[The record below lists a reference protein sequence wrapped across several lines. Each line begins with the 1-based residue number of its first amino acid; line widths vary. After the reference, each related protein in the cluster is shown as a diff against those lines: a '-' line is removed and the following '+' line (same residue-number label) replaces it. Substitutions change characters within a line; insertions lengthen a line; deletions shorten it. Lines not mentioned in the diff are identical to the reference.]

1 MNPLLSYLLQVTG
14 ISAIL
19 YGYYHLALRNKKF
32 HRYNRFYLLI
42 ATVISIVVPFLNIPV
57 YFTPENNSSFYVLN
71 RLGVISSYDG
81 AEIIVSS
88 PPVHQSWFTLQ
99 NILYSCYALIITL
112 FALRI
117 ILSLVRIRKIVTSHP
132 IEKVDTINFVNT
144 DEPGTPF
151 SFFRWLFWNK
161 KIELQSE
168 KGEQIFRHEL
178 FHIEQKHS
186 RDIIFLEIL
195 TAIFWLN
202 PFFHLIKK
210 EVKAIHEFLADE
222 FAVTENKQW
231 NYAELLLMQVLN
243 TNTHLVNPF
252 FHNQIKRR
260 IAMITTSQKPRYQY
274 LRKMLVL
281 PLAAIVAILFAFSYK
296 NKTEKNLATNND
308 KEITVIIDAG
318 HGGEDGG
325 AIAPDGT
332 QEKDITLAIAKK
344 VKEIN
349 SNGNINIVLT
359 RESDL
364 LPTLQSRTDLSKN
377 KNASLFISL
386 HINTENKDNIKGKT
400 GFEVYISKK
409 NNSFYNENQL
419 LGTILQNQFAK
430 HFSVGDNIK
439 QRDNGIWV
447 LDQSPC
453 PAALIECG
461 YLTNSTDLAF
471 IKDADNQDAMAKSI
485 LESINQYLLQK
496 ENIAPTENK
505 IVYSDTTKPDNKVYD
520 KVEVECSFPGGN
532 KEWRVYLERNLDAS
546 VPLKNKAK
554 DGVYTVIVQFIVD
567 KEGKISDAKALTKH
581 GYGME
586 EEGIRVIKKGPKW
599 VPATQNGKIVKAYRK
614 QPITFYLG
622 TEENIRSGKTEKNF
636 SDKQLRSKDELNEV
650 VIVGFKTEITDAKG
664 EQTTKVVTGYK
675 IQDDDN
681 KNFTETETPPS
692 FPGGDEKWRKYL
704 SVNAKGN
711 VATDNGAPEGTYKV
725 IIQFIVNTDSTIT
738 DIKAT
743 TNHGYGMEEEALRL
757 IKKGPKWF
765 PATQNGHI
773 VKAYAQQPITFQVQE
788 EVTNK
793 PITKSN

>member
-19 YGYYHLALRNKKF
+19 YGYYHIALRNKKF

-57 YFTPENNSSFYVLN
+57 YFTPEENSSFYVLN
-71 RLGVISSYDG
+71 TLGVISTSDG
-81 AEIIVSS
+81 AEIIVSA

-112 FALRI
+112 FVLRI
-117 ILSLVRIRKIVTSHP
+117 ILSLVRIRKIVSSHP
-132 IEKVDTINFVNT
+132 IEKVDKINFVNT
-144 DEPGTPF
+144 EEPGTPF

-222 FAVTENKQW
+222 FAITENKQW

-296 NKTEKNLATNND
+296 NKAENNFASNND

-318 HGGEDGG
+318 HGGEDPGV
-325 AIAPDGT
+325 IASDGT
-332 QEKDITLAIAKK
+332 KEKEIALAIAKK
-344 VKEIN
+344 VKALNEN
-349 SNGNINIVLT
+349 SNINIVLT

-364 LPTLQSRTDLSKN
+364 LPTLKSRTELSKN

-386 HINTENKDNIKGKT
+386 HINANDKIKTKT

-419 LGTILQNQFAK
+419 LGAILQNQFAK
-430 HFSVGDNIK
+430 HFNVGDNIK

-447 LDQSPC
+447 LDQSTC

-461 YLTNSTDLAF
+461 FLTNANDLAF

-496 ENIAPTENK
+496 ENVVTNEK
-505 IVYSDTTKPDNKVYD
+505 KETIVDTTKPENNKVFD
-520 KVEVECSFPGGN
+520 KVEIEASFPGGVN
-532 KEWRVYLERNLDAS
+532 EWRKYLEKNLDPT
-546 VPLKNKAK
+546 VPKQKAK
-554 DGVYTVIVQFIVD
+554 DGAYSVIVQFIVD
-567 KEGKISDAKALTKH
+567 KEGNISDVKTLTKH

-586 EEGIRVIKKGPKW
+586 EEAMRVIKMSPKW
-599 VPATQNGKIVKAYRK
+599 NPAVQGGRLVRAYKK
-614 QPITFYLG
+614 QPITF
-622 TEENIRSGKTEKNF
+622 IVGKGEKNF
-636 SDKQLRSKDELNEV
+636 PGKTVDAANDLNEV
-650 VIVGFKTEITDAKG
+650 TVVGYKKEIVEPSQESANDLHEIT
-664 EQTTKVVTGYK
+664 VTGYK
-675 IQDDDN
+675 SDNTDN
-681 KNFTETETPPS
+681 KIFTQVEVPPS
-692 FPGGDEKWRKYL
+692 FPGGVEKWRKYL
-704 SVNAKGN
+704 SVNAKGK
-711 VATDNGAPEGTYKV
+711 VATDNGAPAGIYKV
-725 IIQFIVNTDSTIT
+725 IVQFIVNTDSTIT
-738 DIKAT
+738 DVKAI

-765 PATQNGHI
+765 PAKQNGHI

-788 EVTNK
+788 EITDK

>member
-57 YFTPENNSSFYVLN
+57 YFTPQDNSSFYVLN

-99 NILYSCYALIITL
+99 NILYSCYALIISL
-112 FALRI
+112 FILRI
-117 ILSLVRIRKIVTSHP
+117 ILSLIKIKRIVSSHP
-132 IEKVDTINFVNT
+132 IEKVDKINFVNT
-144 DEPGTPF
+144 EEPGTPF

-296 NKTEKNLATNND
+296 NKAEKNFASNHD
-308 KEITVIIDAG
+308 KQITVIIDAG
-318 HGGEDGG
+318 HGGDDAG
-325 AIAPDGT
+325 ATAPDGT
-332 QEKDITLAIAKK
+332 TEKDIALAIAKR
-344 VKEIN
+344 VKAFNEN
-349 SNGNINIVLT
+349 SNINIVLT

-364 LPTLQSRTDLSKN
+364 LPTLQSRTELSKN

-439 QRDNGIWV
+439 QRENGIWV

-461 YLTNSTDLAF
+461 FLTNATDLAF

-496 ENIAPTENK
+496 ETFVVNEKKGT
-505 IVYSDTTKPDNKVYD
+505 IVDTTKPGNNKVFD
-520 KVEVECSFPGGN
+520 KVEIEASFPGGAN
-532 KEWRVYLERNLDAS
+532 EWRKFLEKNLDAT
-546 VPLKNKAK
+546 VPKQKAK
-554 DGVYTVIVQFIVD
+554 DGAYSVIVQFIVD
-567 KEGKISDAKALTKH
+567 KEGNISDVQTLTKH

-586 EEGIRVIKKGPKW
+586 QEAIRVIKKSPKW
-599 VPATQNGKIVKAYRK
+599 NPAVQGGRLVIAYKK
-614 QPITFYLG
+614 QPITF
-622 TEENIRSGKTEKNF
+622 IVGKGEKNF
-636 SDKQLRSKDELNEV
+636 LGKSVESANDLS
-650 VIVGFKTEITDAKG
+650 EIT
-664 EQTTKVVTGYK
+664 VVDITN
-675 IQDDDN
+675 QNNDN
-681 KNFTETETPPS
+681 KIFTETETHPS
-692 FPGGDEKWRKYL
+692 FPGGEEKWKKYI
-704 SVNAKGN
+704 SARANGN
-711 VATDNGAPEGTYKV
+711 VVLDKAAPSGSYKV
-725 IIQFIVNTDSTIT
+725 DVQFIVNIDGTVSEMKTL
-738 DIKAT
+738 
-743 TNHGYGMEEEALRL
+743 TNHGYGLEKEAM
-757 IKKGPKWF
+757 
-765 PATQNGHI
+765 
-773 VKAYAQQPITFQVQE
+773 
-788 EVTNK
+788 
-793 PITKSN
+793 

>member
-99 NILYSCYALIITL
+99 NILYSCYALIISL
-112 FALRI
+112 FILRI
-117 ILSLVRIRKIVTSHP
+117 ILSLIKIKRIVSSHP
-132 IEKVDTINFVNT
+132 IEKVDKINFVNT
-144 DEPGTPF
+144 EEPGTPF

-377 KNASLFISL
+377 KNASLSYF
-386 HINTENKDNIKGKT
+386 
-400 GFEVYISKK
+400 
-409 NNSFYNENQL
+409 
-419 LGTILQNQFAK
+419 
-430 HFSVGDNIK
+430 
-439 QRDNGIWV
+439 
-447 LDQSPC
+447 
-453 PAALIECG
+453 
-461 YLTNSTDLAF
+461 LA
-471 IKDADNQDAMAKSI
+471 
-485 LESINQYLLQK
+485 
-496 ENIAPTENK
+496 
-505 IVYSDTTKPDNKVYD
+505 
-520 KVEVECSFPGGN
+520 
-532 KEWRVYLERNLDAS
+532 
-546 VPLKNKAK
+546 
-554 DGVYTVIVQFIVD
+554 
-567 KEGKISDAKALTKH
+567 H
-581 GYGME
+581 
-586 EEGIRVIKKGPKW
+586 
-599 VPATQNGKIVKAYRK
+599 
-614 QPITFYLG
+614 
-622 TEENIRSGKTEKNF
+622 
-636 SDKQLRSKDELNEV
+636 
-650 VIVGFKTEITDAKG
+650 
-664 EQTTKVVTGYK
+664 
-675 IQDDDN
+675 
-681 KNFTETETPPS
+681 
-692 FPGGDEKWRKYL
+692 
-704 SVNAKGN
+704 
-711 VATDNGAPEGTYKV
+711 
-725 IIQFIVNTDSTIT
+725 
-738 DIKAT
+738 
-743 TNHGYGMEEEALRL
+743 
-757 IKKGPKWF
+757 
-765 PATQNGHI
+765 
-773 VKAYAQQPITFQVQE
+773 
-788 EVTNK
+788 
-793 PITKSN
+793 